1 MVRLYGSLILFLYY
15 FSANGQVIFEQIPN
29 ELQLY
34 PRDSTSRAEV
44 VVSGKTRGAGYTKI
58 GLQTFRE
65 GVLTTVV
72 SQTINSEDTTFVFR
86 LTAIIKAEPAEY
98 SFRVFTYKG
107 GDSTLAAERKRVV
120 CGDVYMLYGQS
131 NALGLSDY
139 EMLYSFNFD
148 DKYMRNVTY
157 PYGGTP
163 AQMRWYAGK
172 QPFASIGGFG
182 LTMQR
187 LILENHGIPTC
198 VINGG
203 QGGTAIAALTIRDP
217 INHANPITFY
227 GDLLNRARWA
237 GVAKQVKAII
247 WKQGEEDAGSG
258 LPNYPGKFAV
268 LYNQFREDYGNARLY
283 VSQINILS
291 NPQDSAAALRDFQR
305 RTKYLFKNVET
316 IATVGTPEYDGVH
329 YSGLAHQRL
338 AFEQY
343 RLIARDIYGSKDTL
357 QINSPDIRKTFYNI
371 RKDSIT
377 LVFDDQMQMVWKSD
391 TTFYNFAT
399 GAKIAY
405 RELKDVFY
413 LDRQAGLVTGGS
425 ASGNRVMLSL
435 KQPAS
440 AKALRYLPAYFSD
453 LPASPF
459 YDGPTL
465 RNTRGMRA
473 FSFDNVPIAD
483 AIAPVT
489 TLVARPISEKRI
501 DLFWTAS
508 ANAQTQYLERA
519 DGTPTNFKQIAVLN
533 GTTAT
538 YTDTNIPDMF
548 GTYHYRLR
556 SYSAAS
562 ESPYGSIVSARPL
575 VLGVEPAGPVVQIY
589 PNPLASDRLLRVESQ
604 SVTFVEL
611 TVRDVL
617 GRAVKSWRG
626 RAKNTLSLA
635 LDDLDAGL
643 YIADLLTADGQTVR
657 RKVVV
662 R

>member
-1 MVRLYGSLILFLYY
+1 MKRLYGSLILFLYY
-15 FSANGQVIFEQIPN
+15 FSVNGQVVFEQLPRD
-29 ELQLY
+29 LQLY
-34 PRDSTSRAEV
+34 PRNASNQAEV
-44 VVSGKTRGAGYTKI
+44 FVSGKTSVAGYTKV
-58 GLQTFRE
+58 GVQVLRE
-65 GVLTTVV
+65 GVLTRVV
-72 SQTINSEDTTFVFR
+72 SQTLASELASAPFR
-86 LTAIIKAEPAEY
+86 LSAIIKAEPAEY
-98 SFRVFTYKG
+98 AFRVFVYKG
-107 GDSTLAAERKRVV
+107 TDSTLVADRKRVV
-120 CGDVYMLYGQS
+120 CGDTYILYGQS

-139 EMLYSFNFD
+139 DLLYSFNFD
-148 DKYMRNVTY
+148 DKFFRNVTY

-163 AQMRWYAGK
+163 AQMSWYAGK
-172 QPFASIGGFG
+172 QPYASVGGFG

-187 LILENHGIPTC
+187 LIMENYGIPTC

-217 INHANPITFY
+217 VNHGNPITFY
-227 GDLLNRARWA
+227 GDLLNRAQWA

-258 LPNYPGKFAV
+258 LPNYPGKFAA
-268 LYNQFREDYGNARLY
+268 LYNQFKEDYGNARLY

-305 RTKYLFKNVET
+305 RTKYLFNNVET
-316 IATVGTPEYDGVH
+316 IATIGTPGYDGIH

-343 RLIARDIYGSKDTL
+343 RLIARDLYGSKDTL
-357 QINSPDIRKTFYNI
+357 QINSPDIRKTFYNT

-377 LVFDDQMQMVWKSD
+377 LVFDDQAQMVWKSD

-405 RELKDVFY
+405 RELKDFFY

-425 ASGNRVMLSL
+425 ASGNRVVISL

-440 AKALRYLPAYFSD
+440 AKVLRYLPAYFAD
-453 LPASPF
+453 LPVSPF

-489 TLVARPISEKRI
+489 LAARPISEKQI
-501 DLFWTAS
+501 DLFWTAPPT
-508 ANAQTQYLERA
+508 AQTQYLERA

-548 GTYHYRLR
+548 GTYYYRLR
-556 SYSAAS
+556 SYSALS
-562 ESPYGSIVSARPL
+562 ESPYGTIVNARPL
-575 VLGVEPAGPVVQIY
+575 VLGVEPTGPVVQFY
-589 PNPLASDRLLRVESQ
+589 PNPLAADRLLRVEAQ
-604 SVTFVEL
+604 SLTFIEL

-617 GRAVKSWRG
+617 GRPVKSWRG

-643 YIADLLTADGQTVR
+643 YIADLQTADGQIVR
-657 RKVVV
+657 RKVVI

>member
-1 MVRLYGSLILFLYY
+1 MKRLYGSLILFLYY
-15 FSANGQVIFEQIPN
+15 FSVNGQVVFEQLPR

-34 PRDSTSRAEV
+34 PRDASNQARV
-44 VVSGKTRGAGYTKI
+44 IISGKTSITGYTKI
-58 GLQTFRE
+58 GVQMLRE

-72 SQTINSEDTTFVFR
+72 SQTLAPELASAPFSLSAT
-86 LTAIIKAEPAEY
+86 IKAERAEY
-98 SFRVFTYKG
+98 SFRVFAYKDA
-107 GDSTLAAERKRVV
+107 DSTLVADRKRIV
-120 CGDVYMLYGQS
+120 CGDVYILYGQS

-139 EMLYSFNFD
+139 DMLYSFDFD
-148 DKYMRNVTY
+148 DKFFRNVTY

-172 QPFASIGGFG
+172 QPYSSVGGFG

-187 LILENHGIPTC
+187 LILENYGIPTC

-227 GDLLNRARWA
+227 GDLLNRAQWA

-247 WKQGEEDAGSG
+247 WKQGEDDAGNG
-258 LPNYPGKFAV
+258 LPNYSGKFAT
-268 LYNQFREDYGNARLY
+268 LYNQLNEDYNNARLY
-283 VSQINILS
+283 VSQINILN
-291 NPQDSAAALRDFQR
+291 NPEDSAAALRDFQR

-316 IATVGTPEYDGVH
+316 IATVGMPGYDGVH

-343 RLIARDIYGSKDTL
+343 RLIARDIYGSNDTV
-357 QINSPDIRKTFYNI
+357 QINSPDIRKTFYNT

-377 LVFDDQMQMVWKSD
+377 LVFDDQAQMVWKSD

-399 GAKIAY
+399 GARIAY
-405 RELKDVFY
+405 RELKDFFY
-413 LDRQAGLVTGGS
+413 LDRQSGMVTGGS
-425 ASGNRVMLSL
+425 ANGNRVVLSL

-453 LPASPF
+453 EPASPF

-489 TLVARPISEKRI
+489 LAARPISEKQI
-501 DLFWTAS
+501 DLFWTAPPT
-508 ANAQTQYLERA
+508 AQTQYLERA

-533 GTTAT
+533 GTQAT
-538 YTDTNIPDMF
+538 YTDMNIPDMF

-562 ESPYGSIVSARPL
+562 ESPYGTIVSARPL
-575 VLGVEPAGPVVQIY
+575 VLGAEPTASVVQLY
-589 PNPLASDRLLRVESQ
+589 PNPLASDRLLHIDAQ
-604 SVTFVEL
+604 LVTFTEL
-611 TVRDVL
+611 TIRDLL
-617 GRAVKSWRG
+617 GRTVKSWRG
-626 RAKNTLSLA
+626 RARNTLSLA
-635 LDDLDAGL
+635 LDGLDAGL
-643 YIADLLTADGQTVR
+643 YIADLQTADGQSVR

>member
-1 MVRLYGSLILFLYY
+1 MKRLYGSLILFLYY
-15 FSANGQVIFEQIPN
+15 FSVNGQVVFEQLPR

-34 PRDSTSRAEV
+34 PRNDSSQATV
-44 VVSGKTRGAGYTKI
+44 VISGKTSVAGYTKI
-58 GLQTFRE
+58 GVQMLRE
-65 GVLTTVV
+65 GVLTRVI
-72 SQTINSEDTTFVFR
+72 SQTLAPEITTSTFS
-86 LTAIIKAEPAEY
+86 LSAIIKAERAEY
-98 SFRVFTYKG
+98 SFRVFVYTG
-107 GDSTLAAERKRVV
+107 ADSTLVADRRRIV
-120 CGDVYMLYGQS
+120 CGDVYILYGQS

-139 EMLYSFNFD
+139 DMLYSFDFD
-148 DKYMRNVTY
+148 DKFFRNVTY
-157 PYGGTP
+157 PFGGTP
-163 AQMRWYAGK
+163 AQMSWYAGK
-172 QPFASIGGFG
+172 RPFASVGGFG

-187 LILENHGIPTC
+187 LILENYGIPTC
-198 VINGG
+198 IMNGG
-203 QGGTAIAALTIRDP
+203 QGGTAIAALTVRDP
-217 INHANPITFY
+217 INHGNPITFY
-227 GDLLNRARWA
+227 GDLLNRAQWA

-258 LPNYPGKFAV
+258 LPNYPGKFAT
-268 LYNQFREDYGNARLY
+268 LYNQFKEDYGDARLY

-316 IATVGTPEYDGVH
+316 IATVGMPGYDGVH

-343 RLIARDIYGSKDTL
+343 RLIARDIYGSKDTV
-357 QINSPDIRKTFYNI
+357 QINSPDIRKTFYNT

-377 LVFDDQMQMVWKSD
+377 LVFDDQAQMVWKSD

-405 RELKDVFY
+405 RELKDFFY
-413 LDRQAGLVTGGS
+413 LDRQAGFVTGGS
-425 ASGNRVMLSL
+425 ANGNRVVISL

-453 LPASPF
+453 EPSSPF

-489 TLVARPISEKRI
+489 LAARPISEKQI
-501 DLFWTAS
+501 DLLWTAPPT
-508 ANAQTQYLERA
+508 AQTQYLERA
-519 DGTPTNFKQIAVLN
+519 DGTPTNFRQIAVLP
-533 GTTAT
+533 GTAAT

-556 SYSAAS
+556 SYSATS
-562 ESPYGSIVSARPL
+562 ESPYGPIVSARPL
-575 VLGVEPAGPVVQIY
+575 VLGSEPTAPIVQFY
-589 PNPLASDRLLRVESQ
+589 PNPIASDRLLHVDAQ
-604 SVTFVEL
+604 SVTFTEL
-611 TVRDVL
+611 IIRDLL
-617 GRAVKSWRG
+617 GRTVKSWRG
-626 RAKNTLSLA
+626 RVRNTLSLA
-635 LDDLDAGL
+635 LDDLGAGL
-643 YIADLLTADGQTVR
+643 YIADLQTADGQSLR

>member
-1 MVRLYGSLILFLYY
+1 MKRLYGSLILFLYY
-15 FSANGQVIFEQIPN
+15 FSVNGQVVFEQLPR

-34 PRDSTSRAEV
+34 PRNASNQAEV
-44 VVSGKTRGAGYTKI
+44 FVSGKTSVVGYTKI
-58 GLQTFRE
+58 GMQMLRE

-72 SQTINSEDTTFVFR
+72 SQTLVSE
-86 LTAIIKAEPAEY
+86 LTSALFSLSAIIKAEPAEY
-98 SFRVFTYKG
+98 SFRVFVYKG
-107 GDSTLAAERKRVV
+107 TDSTLVADRKRVV
-120 CGDVYMLYGQS
+120 CGDVYILYGQS

-139 EMLYSFNFD
+139 DKLYSFNFD
-148 DKYMRNVTY
+148 DKFFRNVTY

-163 AQMRWYAGK
+163 AQMSWYAGK
-172 QPFASIGGFG
+172 QPFASVGGFG

-187 LILENHGIPTC
+187 LILENYGIPTC

-227 GDLLNRARWA
+227 GDLLNRAQWA

-258 LPNYPGKFAV
+258 LPNYPGKFAT
-268 LYNQFREDYGNARLY
+268 LYNQFKEDYNSARLY

-316 IATVGTPEYDGVH
+316 IATVGMPGYDGVH

-343 RLIARDIYGSKDTL
+343 RLIARDIYGSKDTV
-357 QINSPDIRKTFYNI
+357 QINSPDIRKTFYNT

-377 LVFDDQMQMVWKSD
+377 LVFDDQAQMVWKSD

-405 RELKDVFY
+405 RELKDFFY

-425 ASGNRVMLSL
+425 ANGNRVVLSL

-440 AKALRYLPAYFSD
+440 AKTLRYLPAFFSD
-453 LPASPF
+453 EPASPF

-465 RNTRGMRA
+465 RNARGMRA

-489 TLVARPISEKRI
+489 LAARPISEKQI
-501 DLFWTAS
+501 DLFWTAPPT
-508 ANAQTQYLERA
+508 AQTQYLERA

-556 SYSAAS
+556 SYSATS

-575 VLGVEPAGPVVQIY
+575 VLGVEPTGPIVQIY
-589 PNPLASDRLLRVESQ
+589 PNPLASDRLLRVEAQ
-604 SVTFVEL
+604 SVTFTEL

-617 GRAVKSWRG
+617 GRTVKSWRG

-643 YIADLLTADGQTVR
+643 YIADLQTADGQLVR